1 MKIKDQIIKLSAD
14 SVSEDGTFIGY
25 ASTFGTI
32 NSYGEYVEKGAYTE
46 TIANLGDNKLPMLWT
61 HNDEEPIGYFTELV
75 QDEVGLKV
83 KGTLL
88 VNDIAK
94 AKEVHSLIKNGVVT
108 GMSIGG
114 YVKDYDNKNDAL
126 LAIDLRE
133 ISVCTFPADGNAR
146 ISEYN
151 DTDLNIREVEHA
163 LRDVGVSQR
172 ISKKFAKE
180 ICDFNKASNIH
191 CDDELA
197 SNLILNSINS
207 IKEI

>member
-1 MKIKDQIIKLSAD
+1 MKIKDQIIKLSAEN
-14 SVSEDGTFIGY
+14 VAEDGTFIGY

-32 NSYGEYVEKGAYTE
+32 NCYGEYVEKGAYTD
-46 TIANLGDNKLPMLWT
+46 TISALGDNKLPMLWT
-61 HNDEEPIGYFTELV
+61 HNDEEPIGYFTELE
-75 QDEVGLKV
+75 QDDIGLKV

-88 VNDIAK
+88 INDIAK